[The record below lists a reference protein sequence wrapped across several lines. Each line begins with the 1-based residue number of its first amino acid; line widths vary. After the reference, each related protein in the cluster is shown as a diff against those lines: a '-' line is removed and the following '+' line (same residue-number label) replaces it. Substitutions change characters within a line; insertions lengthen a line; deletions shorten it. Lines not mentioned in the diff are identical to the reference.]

1 MDGGMLRRQK
11 WQKRLAVAAVQQQQQ
26 VGLLLL
32 IDEDGIENPC
42 PLCLYTEDDADFGG
56 NSAGMCFA
64 CAGSLTAVLATGW
77 GDRLA
82 ARSPN
87 CPTCRAPFSVEDF
100 KRCWKCTT
108 GRQDSTLQLRSATSA
123 TCTAM
128 EEVSSKTTS
137 RQPRGTERRPR
148 QGVQWRRQPRS
159 HVPQWKRCRARP
171 R

>member
-1 MDGGMLRRQK
+1 MLRRQK
-11 WQKRLAVAAVQQQQQ
+11 WQKRLAVAAVQR
-26 VGLLLL
+26 
-32 IDEDGIENPC
+32 

-100 KRCWKCTT
+100 KRCWKLVHDRSPGQHTPAAQCNLGYMYRNGRGVEQDNVEATT
-108 GRQDSTLQLRSATSA
+108 WYRKAAWPWGAMAQCNLGHMYRNGRGAEQDHVEAATWYRKA
-123 TCTAM
+123 
-128 EEVSSKTTS
+128 V
-137 RQPRGTERRPR
+137 
-148 QGVQWRRQPRS
+148 
-159 HVPQWKRCRARP
+159 
-171 R
+171 

>member
-100 KRCWKCTT
+100 KRCWKLVHDRSPGQHTPAAQCNLGYMYRNGRGVEQDNVEATT
-108 GRQDSTLQLRSATSA
+108 WYRKAA
-123 TCTAM
+123 
-128 EEVSSKTTS
+128 
-137 RQPRGTERRPR
+137 
-148 QGVQWRRQPRS
+148 
-159 HVPQWKRCRARP
+159 
-171 R
+171 